1 MMLGQT
7 LLSFIAALALL
18 VFVHELGHYLAARA
32 CGVKVLRFSIGFGKP
47 LALWRI
53 GPDRTEWVIAAIP
66 LGGFVRMLD
75 ERDPPPGG
83 IAPGELSRAFTRQT
97 LGRRSL
103 IVVAGPVANFLL
115 AIALYAALAWS
126 GVAEPSAI
134 IESPPSGSPAATA
147 GFERGD
153 RVVAVDGT
161 PVRSWNELRLRLLDG
176 VIERRPVPMDVER
189 QGSRQQLTL
198 STQQLPEN
206 EVERDF
212 LRTLG
217 LDVASARVEIVQLP
231 ADSAAAQ
238 AGLRIGDVVVA
249 ADGVPVARADALIT
263 RIRESAGRPVRMT
276 VRRGDAMLEVAV
288 VPQARPSERAEDG
301 GRMVGR
307 IGAALANRVD
317 MIEVQ
322 ATPIQAMVQGVRQT
336 WDMSVFSLRMLGRML
351 VGQLSWKNLSG
362 PVTIADY
369 AGQSA
374 RIGWQAYV
382 AFMALISVSLGVL
395 NLLPVPVL
403 DGGHLVYYGLEAAL
417 RRPLSVRFVDITQR
431 AGMGIILAMMVLAL
445 FNDIT
450 RLLG

>member
-7 LLSFIAALALL
+7 LLSFIVALALL
-18 VFVHELGHYLAARA
+18 VFVHELGHYLAARM

-47 LALWRI
+47 LALWRT
-53 GPDRTEWVIAAIP
+53 GPDRTEWAIAAIP

-83 IAPGELSRAFTRQT
+83 IAPQDLPRAFTRQT

-115 AIALYAALAWS
+115 AIVLYAALAWS

-134 IESPPSGSPAATA
+134 IESPPAGSPAATA

-153 RVVAVDGT
+153 RVVAVDGS

-176 VIERRPVPMDVER
+176 VIERRPIPIEVER
-189 QGSRQQLTL
+189 QGSRQRLTL
-198 STQQLPEN
+198 ATQQLPEN

-217 LDVASARVEIVQLP
+217 LDVASARIEIVQLP
-231 ADSAAAQ
+231 GDSAAAQ

-249 ADGVPVARADALIT
+249 ADGVPVTRADALIA
-263 RIRESAGRPVRMT
+263 RIRDSAGRPVRLT
-276 VRRGDAMLEVAV
+276 VRRGDATLEVAV

-301 GRMVGR
+301 GRVVGR

-317 MIEVQ
+317 LVEVQ
-322 ATPIQAMVQGVRQT
+322 ATPLQALVQGARQT
-336 WDMSVFSLRMLGRML
+336 WDMSVFSLRMLGRMV

-395 NLLPVPVL
+395 NLLPIPVL

-431 AGMGIILAMMVLAL
+431 AGMGIIMAMMVLAL